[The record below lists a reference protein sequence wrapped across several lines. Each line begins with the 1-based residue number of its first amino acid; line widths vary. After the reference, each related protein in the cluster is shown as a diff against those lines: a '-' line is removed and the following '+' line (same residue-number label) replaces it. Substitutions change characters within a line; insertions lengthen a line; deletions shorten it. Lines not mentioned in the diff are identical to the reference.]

1 MAKFIERPEEDENEE
16 FASLPTEEETTELE
30 EPTVEEA
37 PEVAP
42 EDDIP
47 DKYRGKDLKDIVRMH
62 QEAEKLLGRQSSE
75 VGELR
80 RTVDDFIKT
89 QLSQQQES
97 PQAQGEDELDIFVD
111 PERYVAKAI
120 EKHPKI
126 QEAERLNR
134 QAKQSSVKARLN
146 EAHPDMETIVGD
158 AGFQDWVKASKVR
171 TELFLRADQQYD
183 FDSADEL
190 LSSWK
195 ERRNIVKQT
204 EAVNKQDRKS
214 QAKAAAT
221 GSAKASAEPASRKVY
236 RRADIIHLMRN
247 DPKRYASLSDEIMK
261 AYAEGRVK

>member
-1 MAKFIERPEEDENEE
+1 MANFIERPEEDNEE
-16 FASLPTEEETTELE
+16 FSELDAQDSTEQLE
-30 EPTVEEA
+30 EPTVEEPVQEE
-37 PEVAP
+37 PES
-42 EDDIP
+42 DIP
-47 DKYRGKDLKDIVRMH
+47 EKYQGKDLKDIVRMH

-97 PQAQGEDELDIFVD
+97 PQAQEEDELDIFVD

-126 QEAERLNR
+126 KEAEQYTA
-134 QAKQSSVKARLN
+134 QAKQSQVKALLN
-146 EAHPDMETIVGD
+146 ERHPDFETIVSD
-158 AGFQDWVKASKVR
+158 TGFQDWVKASKVR
-171 TELFLRADQQYD
+171 TELFLRADQNYD

-195 ERRNIVKQT
+195 ERKNIVQQT
-204 EAVNKQDRKS
+204 EQVNKQDRKL
-214 QAKAAAT
+214 QAKAAST
-221 GSAKASAEPASRKVY
+221 GSAKASAEPSSRKVY

-247 DPKRYASLSDEIMK
+247 DPKRYAALSDEIMK
-261 AYAEGRVK
+261 AYSEGRVK